1 MSPTSITPLEND
13 TSTNKARLFYE
24 THFKGGLM
32 NGFLVAGVF
41 IIVLMN
47 IDRKVDNDKLCNLPY

>member
-1 MSPTSITPLEND
+1 MTLLDND
-13 TSTNKARLFYE
+13 TSSNKARLFYE

-47 IDRKVDNDKLCNLPY
+47 IDRKVDNYLLKHLLETR

>member
-1 MSPTSITPLEND
+1 MSPITPLEND

-47 IDRKVDNDKLCNLPY
+47 IDRKVDNDDQCNLPHQ

>member
-1 MSPTSITPLEND
+1 MTLLDND
-13 TSTNKARLFYE
+13 TSSNKARLFYE

-47 IDRKVDNDKLCNLPY
+47 IDRKVDNYLLLETR